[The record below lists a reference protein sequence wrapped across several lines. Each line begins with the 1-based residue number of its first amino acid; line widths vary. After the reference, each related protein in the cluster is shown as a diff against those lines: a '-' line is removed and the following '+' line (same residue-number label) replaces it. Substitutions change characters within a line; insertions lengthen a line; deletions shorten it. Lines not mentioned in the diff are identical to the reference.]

1 MSTTYSAGF
10 FIVPAGELRRLHE
23 LVGKV
28 NSLPVNASDHER
40 HFHQNQIFAE
50 TQNVAVVSEVVTGTF
65 KPAVEP
71 ERGMAYFTIRSWL
84 WTQLLNN
91 DGAELMEPDQLESL
105 VRKFDKTSSQ
115 ELLEW
120 YRKNG
125 VFKFKPYDRI
135 IPPFLTELY
144 EALARVLRAKPHG
157 AYGFVC
163 ANFRHDYRD
172 RPPPEPDEPEDTM
185 TAEDGAKQ
193 KEMIERRLQ
202 ARISRQR
209 CEWWADTPH
218 QGRILIG
225 MVGPE
230 RAAEL
235 DREYCAARTL
245 LSDGKIRAG
254 LVAMNRHVVPQIEQ
268 ALINPVLETMS
279 GPVELHE
286 WLKLKTKWDTNQRPR
301 AVCTLEQAIEL
312 DQLLEERDEDQLIE
326 SIWEMELHW
335 TRDQIRE
342 TYHRFRSALK
352 SAIEHGQGF
361 AWLYDRNE

>member
-1 MSTTYSAGF
+1 MVAEIVTGGNKPIYDDGRDTAYIHLSLWLQKCLLNSTRAVLDTEQFGKL
-10 FIVPAGELRRLHE
+10 IPRLRRVSLDLFLHWSAKQASKYGEVDTALLVE
-23 LVGKV
+23 LFDA
-28 NSLPVNASDHER
+28 LQRA
-40 HFHQNQIFAE
+40 
-50 TQNVAVVSEVVTGTF
+50 
-65 KPAVEP
+65 
-71 ERGMAYFTIRSWL
+71 IRAAPS
-84 WTQLLNN
+84 
-91 DGAELMEPDQLESL
+91 GE
-105 VRKFDKTSSQ
+105 
-115 ELLEW
+115 
-120 YRKNG
+120 
-125 VFKFKPYDRI
+125 
-135 IPPFLTELY
+135 
-144 EALARVLRAKPHG
+144 
-157 AYGFVC
+157 YGFVYH
-163 ANFRHDYRD
+163 NFRHKHRD
-172 RPPPEPDEPEDTM
+172 LPRQPDEPEDTM

-286 WLKLKTKWDTNQRPR
+286 WLKLKTRWDTNQRPR